1 LDASGMKRR
10 LAKWAIAIA
19 LSLAPAA
26 AQAVNVT
33 TPSVPKGEDLW
44 FVEDHTLPMI
54 AMTVSLPAGSAYDPA
69 AKAGLASFAAA
80 LLDEGAANLNSESY
94 HTALSDRAIRLDA
107 SVDRDALVISLT
119 TLKENAKEA
128 YRLLGLALAHPRF
141 DPDAIARV
149 RTQILTSLQQDEE
162 DPDSVASRAFARTF
176 FAGHPYGH
184 PTSGDPASVA
194 AINQQDLRDFARSH
208 WVRAD
213 MHIAVA
219 GDVDPAT
226 LKALLASAFG
236 ALPAK
241 APPLLP
247 PVTHMG
253 APGVSV
259 IPMPVPQSVALFALP
274 GLTRSDRDFIPA
286 YVANYILGGGG
297 FSSRLMDEVRVKR
310 GLTYGI
316 GTSLTSYRRGGM
328 VFGQVASKRAS
339 MRQTIQVIRE
349 TLKKFVADGPTDKE
363 MDDAHTYLTGSFPL
377 AFASNEGIAAQLN
390 AFQRA
395 GLSADYVEK
404 RNGLIDAVT
413 ADDVRRVSKRLFNAN
428 QLTFVVAGGLD
439 AGKTK

>member
-1 LDASGMKRR
+1 MKRK
-10 LAKWAIAIA
+10 LTKWAIAFA
-19 LSLAPAA
+19 FFLLPGTSY
-26 AQAVNVT
+26 AVTVT
-33 TPSVPKGEDLW
+33 TPAVPKGEDLW

-80 LLDEGAANLNSESY
+80 LLDEGAANLNSEAY
-94 HTALSDRAIRLDA
+94 HTALSNRAIRLEA
-107 SVDRDALVISLT
+107 SVDRDELVISLV

-149 RTQILTSLQQDEE
+149 RTQIVASLQQEEE
-162 DPDSVASRAFARTF
+162 DPDAVAGKAFARIY

-184 PTSGDPASVA
+184 PVSGDIASVSG
-194 AINQQDLRDFARSH
+194 IGQQDLRDFARAH

-236 ALPAK
+236 SLPAK
-241 APPLLP
+241 APPPLP
-247 PVTHMG
+247 PVAHMG
-253 APGVSV
+253 QPGVTV
-259 IPMPVPQSVALFALP
+259 IPMPVPQSVAMFAMP
-274 GLTRSDRDFIPA
+274 GLMRNDKDFIPA

-316 GTSLTSYRRGGM
+316 DTSLTAYRRAGM

-339 MRQTIQVIRE
+339 MRETIQVIRD
-349 TLKKFVADGPTDKE
+349 TIKKFTADGPTDKE

-377 AFASNEGIAAQLN
+377 AFASNEGIAGQLN

-404 RNGLIDAVT
+404 RNALIAAVT
-413 ADDVRRVSKRLFNAN
+413 ADDVRRVSKRLFDANA
-428 QLTFVVAGGLD
+428 LTFVVAGGLD
-439 AGKTK
+439 AGNKSTK